1 MIGAIV
7 LAAGSSSRMGRP
19 KALLP
24 VEGTT
29 FLGHVLATLRAAGV
43 SPVRVVLGQQAE
55 EIRAAV
61 TLRPDVVVINPTP
74 QAGMLS
80 SVRHGVRALPEEV
93 DGFLLWPVDHPTVLP
108 DTIRRLVAAFRAGGA
123 PIVVPV
129 HAGRR
134 GHPVLFA
141 SRIKDELLAAPD
153 AVGARAVVAAHED
166 AVRAVE
172 VHDPGVVADVDT
184 PEAYARIVGKPLP

>member
-1 MIGAIV
+1 LIGAVV
-7 LAAGSSSRMGRP
+7 LAAGASSRMGRP

-29 FLGHVLATLRAAGV
+29 FVGQVLSTLRSAGV
-43 SPVRVVLGQQAE
+43 STVRVVLGQQAE
-55 EIRAAV
+55 EIRQRAG
-61 TLRPDVVVINPTP
+61 LRTDLVVINPTP
-74 QAGMLS
+74 EAGMLS

-108 DTIRRLVAAFRAGGA
+108 ETVRKLVAAFREGGA

-141 SRIKDELLAAPD
+141 AQLKDELLRAPD
-153 AVGARAVVAAHED
+153 AVGARAVVVAHED
-166 AVRAVE
+166 GLRTVE

>member
-1 MIGAIV
+1 
-7 LAAGSSSRMGRP
+7 
-19 KALLP
+19 
-24 VEGTT
+24 
-29 FLGHVLATLRAAGV
+29 
-43 SPVRVVLGQQAE
+43 
-55 EIRAAV
+55 
-61 TLRPDVVVINPTP
+61 
-74 QAGMLS
+74 
-80 SVRHGVRALPEEV
+80 V

-108 DTIRRLVAAFRAGGA
+108 ETVRKLVAAFREGGA

-141 SRIKDELLAAPD
+141 AQLKDELLRAPD
-153 AVGARAVVAAHED
+153 AVGARAVVVAHED
-166 AVRAVE
+166 GLRTVE